1 VSERLTISFADAEA
15 RIQGVAIAGVA
26 TLLRLGERL
35 TLTAPPL
42 FAQGGEAWQV
52 SSPDCFELTLETWG
66 RGAPLRG
73 GTQLW
78 ACGATGAVGT
88 QRIDGIA
95 TLRRSDTP
103 AAGDLALERSLAIL
117 FDAQLAFALDARRP
131 RAAGGHGEEQLQ
143 AVVFRGEPLEPF
155 AIEKPRLS
163 SSYDADGGLTH
174 AGLELW
180 ESEDADRPLRI
191 GGETLARAR
200 LAHADG
206 ASTDVAFVAWHHD
219 GRQGLGSYSITT
231 PA

>member
-1 VSERLTISFADAEA
+1 MSERLTISFADAEA

-73 GTQLW
+73 
-78 ACGATGAVGT
+78 GT